1 MRRALL
7 TISLTRIKEKENR
20 MEITLPNQVGGM
32 ALIMGEAEAEAEE
45 ELWDIISIGEGQTP
59 VVNTMVNMIGWSVSI
74 MSAAQTLR
82 QIGTLVEEVEP
93 SIEDVINMAEEAEDL
108 AVNITM
114 VEEAIIITLIKV
126 TAMENNITLSHHDRS
141 RFKDIVELPP

>member
-32 ALIMGEAEAEAEE
+32 ALIMGEVEAEAEE
-45 ELWDIISIGEGQTP
+45 ELWDIIPIGEGQTP
-59 VVNTMVNMIGWSVSI
+59 VVNTMVNMIGWSVLI
-74 MSAAQTLR
+74 MSAAQTLC
-82 QIGTLVEEVEP
+82 QIGTLVEKAEV
-93 SIEDVINMAEEAEDL
+93 SIEDAINMAEEAEDL

-114 VEEAIIITLIKV
+114 VEEAIIITLIKA
-126 TAMENNITLSHHDRS
+126 TAMENNITWSHHDRS